1 MSQKRESGR
10 TPPEVAKAGA
20 AALGGPEQG
29 SPPAPKKA
37 RGGRKT
43 TASTLSQDI
52 QAPMVRAKPP
62 GQEVPAA
69 EPDASRIAMA
79 IAESS
84 PAPVMNARHSAAD
97 PAPPAPVAS
106 SPAPEAKAAPDPQ
119 AVPPPSPAQ
128 PSPAPQPE
136 AAARPAPS
144 AATPPSGLPEPPFRL
159 PDPAVVSRTMADV
172 AERGQRIV
180 ADFLRRQSTTA
191 DGRPNPDPLNI
202 GTAFLEMT
210 ARLMANPARIMQ
222 AQIGFWQDYLTL
234 WQNTAR
240 RMLGAQVDPVIA
252 ERKGDK
258 RFKDEAWRENEVF
271 DFIKQSY
278 LLSSRYFTNVV
289 HGAEGLDPKTAQKV
303 DFYTR
308 QFVDAMSPTN
318 FWLTNPEVLRK
329 TAETGGE
336 NLLKGLSNLLS
347 DLERGKGKL
356 RINMT
361 DESKFSIGENIAVT
375 PGKVV
380 YRNELMELIQYSPT
394 TEKVLKRPLLILPPW
409 INKFYIL
416 DLRPKNSFVRWA
428 VSQGHTVFVCSWVNP
443 DETLAEMGFD
453 DYMRLGPYA
462 AIDAIEKATG
472 ERQVNA
478 IGYCLGG
485 TLLACTLAHMAKRK
499 DDRIASA
506 TFFTTMLDFE
516 ETGELGV
523 FIDEEQL
530 QSIEA
535 KMSQRGYLEGAE
547 MADTFNMLRAND
559 LIWSFVVQN
568 YLLGQEPF
576 PFDLLFWN
584 GDSTRMPAKMHSF
597 YLRRMYQQ
605 NDLVKPGG
613 IELDGEALDL
623 RDIRIP
629 TYFLAT
635 REDHI
640 APWKSSYRA
649 TQLLSGPV
657 RFVLAASG
665 HIAGVVN
672 PPDSGKYSHW
682 VGSAEKAP
690 EQPAEWFEGATEFAG
705 SWWPDW
711 QRWVTSQDRTMV
723 PARQPGEGGL
733 AALEDAPG
741 TYVKVMAGD

>member
-10 TPPEVAKAGA
+10 TPPEVARSGA
-20 AALGGPEQG
+20 AALGGPEEG
-29 SPPAPKKA
+29 SPPAPRKA
-37 RGGRKT
+37 AGKGQDKPAGKAGGGKGAQ
-43 TASTLSQDI
+43 TAPLSCRE
-52 QAPMVRAKPP
+52 QAPMVRATPP
-62 GQEVPAA
+62 RGSTPAA
-69 EPDASRIAMA
+69 EPEASRLAMA
-79 IAESS
+79 IASSS
-84 PAPVMNARHSAAD
+84 PPPEPAVAHGGTVNDVTAREPAQDTVGAPAEDKAPAAS
-97 PAPPAPVAS
+97 PPAD
-106 SPAPEAKAAPDPQ
+106 AA
-119 AVPPPSPAQ
+119 PPSPA
-128 PSPAPQPE
+128 AN
-136 AAARPAPS
+136 AAQ
-144 AATPPSGLPEPPFRL
+144 EPPGFRL
-159 PDPAVVSRTMADV
+159 PDPTVVSRTMADV

-180 ADFLRRQSTTA
+180 GDFLRRQGGA
-191 DGRPNPDPLNI
+191 DAPPNPDPLNI
-202 GTAFLEMT
+202 GGAFLEMT

-240 RMLGAQVDPVIA
+240 RMMGVQVDPVIA

-258 RFKDEAWRENEVF
+258 RFKDDAWRENEVF

-289 HGAEGLDPKTAQKV
+289 NGAEGLAPKTAQKV

-347 DLERGKGKL
+347 DLERGRGKL

-380 YRNELMELIQYSPT
+380 YRNALMELIQYSPT
-394 TEKVLKRPLLILPPW
+394 TETVLKRPLLLLPPW

-462 AIDAIEKATG
+462 ALDAIEQATG

-485 TLLACTLAHMAKRK
+485 TLLASTLAHMAKK
-499 DDRIASA
+499 GDDRIASA

-516 ETGELGV
+516 EAGELGV

-530 QSIEA
+530 QALEA
-535 KMSQRGYLEGAE
+535 KMSQRGFLEGSE

-605 NDLVKPGG
+605 NDLVKPGA
-613 IELDGEALDL
+613 IELDGVPLDL
-623 RDIRIP
+623 REIKLP
-629 TYFLAT
+629 TYVLAT

-649 TQLLSGPV
+649 TQIFSGPV

-682 VGSAEKAP
+682 VGNGEAP
-690 EQPAEWFEGATEFAG
+690 PQPVDWFEGATEFAG

-711 QRWVTSQDRTMV
+711 QRWVTAQDRTIV
-723 PARQPGEGGL
+723 PARQPGEGRL
-733 AALEDAPG
+733 PALEDAPG
-741 TYVKVMAGD
+741 SYVKVMAGD

>member
-10 TPPEVAKAGA
+10 TPPEVARSGA
-20 AALGGPEQG
+20 AALGGPEEG
-29 SPPAPKKA
+29 SPPAPRKA
-37 RGGRKT
+37 AGKGQDKPAGKAGGAKGAQ
-43 TASTLSQDI
+43 TAPFSRHE
-52 QAPMVRAKPP
+52 QAPMVRATPP
-62 GQEVPAA
+62 RASTPAA
-69 EPDASRIAMA
+69 EPEASRLAMA
-79 IAESS
+79 IASSS
-84 PAPVMNARHSAAD
+84 PLPG
-97 PAPPAPVAS
+97 PAPAHGETVNGMAAKEPAQEAVGAPAKDT
-106 SPAPEAKAAPDPQ
+106 SPAASPSSEDAA
-119 AVPPPSPAQ
+119 PPSPA
-128 PSPAPQPE
+128 SN
-136 AAARPAPS
+136 AAQE
-144 AATPPSGLPEPPFRL
+144 LPGFRL
-159 PDPAVVSRTMADV
+159 PDPSVVSRTMADV

-180 ADFLRRQSTTA
+180 GDFLRRQGGA
-191 DGRPNPDPLNI
+191 DAPPNPDPLHI
-202 GTAFLEMT
+202 GGAFLEMT

-240 RMLGAQVDPVIA
+240 RMMGVQVDPVIA

-258 RFKDEAWRENEVF
+258 RFKDDAWRENEVF

-289 HGAEGLDPKTAQKV
+289 NGAEGLAPKTAQKV

-347 DLERGKGKL
+347 DLERGRGKL

-380 YRNELMELIQYSPT
+380 YRNALMELIQYSPT
-394 TEKVLKRPLLILPPW
+394 TETVLKRPLLLLPPW

-462 AIDAIEKATG
+462 ALDAIEQATG

-485 TLLACTLAHMAKRK
+485 TLLASTLAHMAKK
-499 DDRIASA
+499 GDDRIASA

-516 ETGELGV
+516 EAGELGV

-530 QSIEA
+530 QALEA
-535 KMSQRGYLEGAE
+535 KMSQRGFLEGSE

-605 NDLVKPGG
+605 NDLVKPGA
-613 IELDGEALDL
+613 IELDGVPLDL
-623 RDIRIP
+623 REIKLP
-629 TYFLAT
+629 TYVLAT

-649 TQLLSGPV
+649 TQIFSGPV

-672 PPDSGKYSHW
+672 PPDSGKYSYW
-682 VGSAEKAP
+682 VGNGEAP
-690 EQPAEWFEGATEFAG
+690 PQPAEWFEGATEFAG

-711 QRWVTSQDRTMV
+711 QRWVTAQDRTMV
-723 PARQPGEGGL
+723 PARQPGDGRL
-733 AALEDAPG
+733 PALEDAPG
-741 TYVKVMAGD
+741 SYVKVMAGD